1 MFASLNVLKELQKHY
16 ETNPKD
22 PLKGIIWHTQGSGK
36 TALTYHLTK
45 LIRDFFSPLNKKTKF
60 YFIVDRLDLL
70 EQAKNEFL
78 KRGLCAH
85 EAENKEDLS
94 QKLKSSSVFENPQG
108 NDEIIVVNIQKF
120 KAPNEEKSPNEDLS
134 DSAPKEIVSKTEL
147 QEAAKDNHDLQ
158 RVFIIDEAHRSYD
171 PKGCFYANLIECD
184 KTAIKIAL
192 TGTPLLEDN
201 AQDKATKNTFG
212 DYLHTYSYAES
223 IKDRHTLKLQLEIIE
238 KSYKEKLQA
247 IYRLLQESITIE
259 DIEVKKETIFNHER
273 YIKEMLFYIIRDLL
287 FFRLGNNDENL
298 KAMVVCF
305 SSKQAKLAN
314 LLFNEVQEKVLQEN
328 PNLKILK
335 KLQSSLI
342 LHNEQEV
349 KEKIYSFKH
358 EDTDIVF
365 VFNMLLTGFDLP
377 SLKRLYIHRELKD
390 HNLLQ
395 ALARVNRSYNNMS
408 FGYLIDFVGIKENY
422 DKTTDDYLKEL
433 NQFNQSDSNIKD
445 NLKDMFADRKTLE
458 KDIKNAYDDLFNYP
472 IDDIE
477 GMTSAIVSMSEM
489 NELLKVSRA
498 INTLKERYNLIRTS
512 NDEKILSL
520 KEKMDIEKISK
531 ISSMLH
537 KKAKQLHALKNIN
550 EPKNPNDL
558 IVLED
563 LIALLDFKIEFKESK
578 ELHFKEREEIS
589 AKQKQAKEMLEK
601 IPDQQDK
608 EIQKFYKDF
617 NKDEKEDFFITLTD
631 KRLPK
636 LAYDELLSYL
646 FEKHFN
652 DNDLHLKLDI
662 IFNRISSNNAELF
675 NTTSTD
681 KTTIALFE
689 SISPYVNEESK
700 RANFTR
706 VLLDKLKKFNFKQA
720 FLNLQN
726 QQGYDFFAPIFE
738 YLIKDYNNN
747 SGGKY
752 AEYYTPLS
760 IASIIAKLLIDE
772 PTQSVKIY
780 DPSAGTGTLLMALA
794 HQIGTDSCT
803 LYAQDIS
810 QKSLRMLKLN
820 LILND
825 LTHSLKNAIEGNT
838 LTNPYHSKECKGKMD
853 YIVSNPPFKLDFS
866 NEHAEISQNKN
877 DFFLGVPNIPKND
890 KSKMPI
896 YTLFFQH
903 CLNMLSNKGKGAI
916 IVPTGFISAKSG
928 IENKIVRHLVDEK
941 LVYGVVCMP
950 SQVFANTST
959 NVSIIFFQKTPSAK
973 EVVLID
979 ASKLGEEYTE
989 NKNKKTRLRTS
1000 DIDLILETFNNKTPK
1015 ADFCA
1020 LVSFDEITEKNYSL
1034 NPGQYFIIEDTSE
1047 KISQAEFENLMQQ
1060 YSSELTSLFDESQS
1074 LQQEILETLKGVR
1087 FE

>member
-16 ETNPKD
+16 GTNPNPKD

-45 LIRDFFSPLNKKTKF
+45 LIRNFFSPLNKKTKF

-78 KRGLCAH
+78 KRGLQAH

-120 KAPNEEKSPNEDLS
+120 QAPNEDPFN
-134 DSAPKEIVSKTEL
+134 SAPKEIISKTEL
-147 QEAAKDNHDLQ
+147 QESIQNSHDLQ

-171 PKGCFYANLIECD
+171 PKGCFYANLIECE

-212 DYLHTYSYAES
+212 NYLHTYSYTES
-223 IKDRHTLKLQLEIIE
+223 IKDRHTLKLQLESIE
-238 KSYKEKLQA
+238 KSYKEKLQK

-259 DIEVKKETIFNHER
+259 YIEVKKEFIFNHER
-273 YIKEMLFYIIRDLL
+273 YIKAMLYYIIRDLL
-287 FFRLGNNDENL
+287 NFRRVNNDENL

-305 SSKQAKLAN
+305 SSAQAKLAN

-328 PNLKILK
+328 PNLRILK

-342 LHNEQEV
+342 LHDEQEV
-349 KEKIYSFKH
+349 KEKIHSFKH

-433 NQFNQSDSNIKD
+433 NQFNQSDSNTQD
-445 NLKDMFADRKTLE
+445 NLKDMFADRNILE

-477 GMTSAIVSMSEM
+477 AMTSAIVNISKMS
-489 NELLKVSRA
+489 ELLKVSQA

-537 KKAKQLHALKNIN
+537 KKAKHLHALKNIN

-558 IVLED
+558 IILED

-578 ELHFKEREEIS
+578 ELRFKEKEEIS

-601 IPDQQDK
+601 SPDQQDK
-608 EIQKFYKDF
+608 EIQKIYKDLSKLIQEPLTNHNF
-617 NKDEKEDFFITLTD
+617 DGISHSYSVIISQLQQHKEQTTNLLNKYNNDRAYVITHKHLHN
-631 KRLPK
+631 RLMEENISK
-636 LAYDELLSYL
+636 GIFTLLSA
-646 FEKHFN
+646 
-652 DNDLHLKLDI
+652 LKKALDA
-662 IFNRISSNNAELF
+662 RISKRQEIL
-675 NTTSTD
+675 
-681 KTTIALFE
+681 
-689 SISPYVNEESK
+689 NEE
-700 RANFTR
+700 T
-706 VLLDKLKKFNFKQA
+706 
-720 FLNLQN
+720 
-726 QQGYDFFAPIFE
+726 
-738 YLIKDYNNN
+738 
-747 SGGKY
+747 
-752 AEYYTPLS
+752 T
-760 IASIIAKLLIDE
+760 
-772 PTQSVKIY
+772 
-780 DPSAGTGTLLMALA
+780 
-794 HQIGTDSCT
+794 
-803 LYAQDIS
+803 
-810 QKSLRMLKLN
+810 
-820 LILND
+820 
-825 LTHSLKNAIEGNT
+825 LKNAIKVE
-838 LTNPYHSKECKGKMD
+838 LRD
-853 YIVSNPPFKLDFS
+853 AF
-866 NEHAEISQNKN
+866 NKN
-877 DFFLGVPNIPKND
+877 PSLKDLQKEKEFITQ
-890 KSKMPI
+890 
-896 YTLFFQH
+896 TLF
-903 CLNMLSNKGKGAI
+903 N
-916 IVPTGFISAKSG
+916 
-928 IENKIVRHLVDEK
+928 
-941 LVYGVVCMP
+941 
-950 SQVFANTST
+950 
-959 NVSIIFFQKTPSAK
+959 
-973 EVVLID
+973 
-979 ASKLGEEYTE
+979 
-989 NKNKKTRLRTS
+989 
-1000 DIDLILETFNNKTPK
+1000 
-1015 ADFCA
+1015 
-1020 LVSFDEITEKNYSL
+1020 
-1034 NPGQYFIIEDTSE
+1034 
-1047 KISQAEFENLMQQ
+1047 
-1060 YSSELTSLFDESQS
+1060 ELTQNHHQGNSHA
-1074 LQQEILETLKGVR
+1074 
-1087 FE
+1087 

>member
-1 MFASLNVLKELQKHY
+1 MFASLNILKELQKHY

-45 LIRDFFSPLNKKTKF
+45 LIRDFFSQSNLNKKTKF

-78 KRGLCAH
+78 KRGICVH

-94 QKLKSSSVFENPQG
+94 QKLKNASVFEGPQG

-120 KAPNEEKSPNEDLS
+120 KSPNEEKAPNEDPS
-134 DSAPKEIVSKTEL
+134 SAPKEIISKTEL
-147 QEAAKDNHDLQ
+147 QEATKDNHDLQ

-212 DYLHTYSYAES
+212 NYLHTYSYAES

-259 DIEVKKETIFNHER
+259 DIEVKKEFIFNHER
-273 YIKEMLFYIIRDLL
+273 YIEEMLFYIIRDLL
-287 FFRLGNNDENL
+287 NFRRVNNDENL

-328 PNLKILK
+328 PNLRILN

-342 LHNEQEV
+342 LHDEQEV

-408 FGYLIDFVGIKENY
+408 FGYLIDFVGIQENF

-433 NQFNQSDSNIKD
+433 NQFNQSGANSDSSIKD
-445 NLKDMFADRKTLE
+445 NLKDMFADRETLE

-477 GMTSAIVSMSEM
+477 AMTSAIVSISEM

-512 NDEKILSL
+512 NDKKILSL
-520 KEKMDIEKISK
+520 KEKMDIEKINK

-537 KKAKQLHALKNIN
+537 QKAKCLHALKNIN

-558 IVLED
+558 MILED
-563 LIALLDFKIEFKESK
+563 LIALLDFKIEFKERK
-578 ELHFKEREEIS
+578 ELRFKEQEEITT
-589 AKQKQAKEMLEK
+589 KQKQAKEILEK
-601 IPDQQDK
+601 IPDKQDK
-608 EIQKFYKDF
+608 EIQKISKDLSKLLQEPLTNHNF
-617 NKDEKEDFFITLTD
+617 DGISHSYDAIISQLKQHKEQTTNLLSKYNNDRAYVITH
-631 KRLPK
+631 KRLHDRLMEENISK
-636 LAYDELLSYL
+636 GIFTLLSA
-646 FEKHFN
+646 
-652 DNDLHLKLDI
+652 LKKAIDE
-662 IFNRISSNNAELF
+662 RIS
-675 NTTSTD
+675 
-681 KTTIALFE
+681 
-689 SISPYVNEESK
+689 K
-700 RANFTR
+700 R
-706 VLLDKLKKFNFKQA
+706 
-720 FLNLQN
+720 
-726 QQGYDFFAPIFE
+726 
-738 YLIKDYNNN
+738 
-747 SGGKY
+747 
-752 AEYYTPLS
+752 
-760 IASIIAKLLIDE
+760 
-772 PTQSVKIY
+772 
-780 DPSAGTGTLLMALA
+780 
-794 HQIGTDSCT
+794 
-803 LYAQDIS
+803 
-810 QKSLRMLKLN
+810 
-820 LILND
+820 
-825 LTHSLKNAIEGNT
+825 
-838 LTNPYHSKECKGKMD
+838 
-853 YIVSNPPFKLDFS
+853 
-866 NEHAEISQNKN
+866 
-877 DFFLGVPNIPKND
+877 
-890 KSKMPI
+890 
-896 YTLFFQH
+896 
-903 CLNMLSNKGKGAI
+903 
-916 IVPTGFISAKSG
+916 
-928 IENKIVRHLVDEK
+928 
-941 LVYGVVCMP
+941 
-950 SQVFANTST
+950 
-959 NVSIIFFQKTPSAK
+959 
-973 EVVLID
+973 
-979 ASKLGEEYTE
+979 
-989 NKNKKTRLRTS
+989 
-1000 DIDLILETFNNKTPK
+1000 
-1015 ADFCA
+1015 
-1020 LVSFDEITEKNYSL
+1020 
-1034 NPGQYFIIEDTSE
+1034 
-1047 KISQAEFENLMQQ
+1047 
-1060 YSSELTSLFDESQS
+1060 
-1074 LQQEILETLKGVR
+1074 QEILEDKDYLENAIKVELREVFKENPSLKDLEKETELIAQTLSNNLTQNHHQGNLHA
-1087 FE
+1087 

>member
-22 PLKGIIWHTQGSGK
+22 PIKGIIWHTQGSGK

-45 LIRDFFSPLNKKTKF
+45 LIRDFFNPLNKKTKF

-78 KRGLCAH
+78 KRGLCVH

-94 QKLKSSSVFENPQG
+94 QKLKNSSIFEGSQG

-120 KAPNEEKSPNEDLS
+120 KAPNEEKDPNEDPS
-134 DSAPKEIVSKTEL
+134 SAPKEIISKTEL
-147 QEAAKDNHDLQ
+147 QEATKDNHDLQ

-201 AQDKATKNTFG
+201 AQDKATKKTFG
-212 DYLHTYSYAES
+212 NYLHTYSYTES

-259 DIEVKKETIFNHER
+259 NTEVKKETIFNHER
-273 YIKEMLFYIIRDLL
+273 YIKEMLSYTIRDLL
-287 FFRLGNNDENL
+287 NFRRVNNDENL
-298 KAMVVCF
+298 KAMVVC
-305 SSKQAKLAN
+305 SSSAQAKLAN
-314 LLFNEVQEKVLQEN
+314 LFFNEVQEKVLQEN

-342 LHNEQEV
+342 LHDEQEV

-377 SLKRLYIHRELKD
+377 NLKRLYIHRELKD

-445 NLKDMFADRKTLE
+445 NLKDMFADRNILE

-472 IDDIE
+472 INDIE
-477 GMTSAIVSMSEM
+477 GMTSAIVNISEM
-489 NELLKVSRA
+489 NELVKVSRA

-520 KEKMDIEKISK
+520 KEKMDIEKINK

-558 IVLED
+558 MILED
-563 LIALLDFKIEFKESK
+563 LIALLDFKIEFKERK
-578 ELHFKEREEIS
+578 ELRFKEQEEIS
-589 AKQKQAKEMLEK
+589 TKQKQAKEILEK

-617 NKDEKEDFFITLTD
+617 SKLLQTPATSQNFEEISHSYDAIISQLKQNKEQTTH
-631 KRLPK
+631 
-636 LAYDELLSYL
+636 LLNKY
-646 FEKHFN
+646 
-652 DNDLHLKLDI
+652 DNDLSYAITHKRLHKRLMEQNISNPTGIFTLLSALKSAIDAR
-662 IFNRISSNNAELF
+662 IFKRQEIL
-675 NTTSTD
+675 
-681 KTTIALFE
+681 
-689 SISPYVNEESK
+689 NEE
-700 RANFTR
+700 
-706 VLLDKLKKFNFKQA
+706 
-720 FLNLQN
+720 
-726 QQGYDFFAPIFE
+726 
-738 YLIKDYNNN
+738 
-747 SGGKY
+747 
-752 AEYYTPLS
+752 YY
-760 IASIIAKLLIDE
+760 
-772 PTQSVKIY
+772 
-780 DPSAGTGTLLMALA
+780 
-794 HQIGTDSCT
+794 
-803 LYAQDIS
+803 
-810 QKSLRMLKLN
+810 
-820 LILND
+820 
-825 LTHSLKNAIEGNT
+825 LKNAIKAELNNAFKKDPS
-838 LTNPYHSKECKGKMD
+838 LKDLEKEKEL
-853 YIVSNPPFKLDFS
+853 IV
-866 NEHAEISQNKN
+866 Q
-877 DFFLGVPNIPKND
+877 
-890 KSKMPI
+890 
-896 YTLFFQH
+896 TLF
-903 CLNMLSNKGKGAI
+903 N
-916 IVPTGFISAKSG
+916 
-928 IENKIVRHLVDEK
+928 
-941 LVYGVVCMP
+941 
-950 SQVFANTST
+950 
-959 NVSIIFFQKTPSAK
+959 
-973 EVVLID
+973 
-979 ASKLGEEYTE
+979 
-989 NKNKKTRLRTS
+989 
-1000 DIDLILETFNNKTPK
+1000 
-1015 ADFCA
+1015 
-1020 LVSFDEITEKNYSL
+1020 
-1034 NPGQYFIIEDTSE
+1034 
-1047 KISQAEFENLMQQ
+1047 
-1060 YSSELTSLFDESQS
+1060 ELTQNHHQGNSHA
-1074 LQQEILETLKGVR
+1074 
-1087 FE
+1087 